1 MTRFIYTAATLTLL
15 LAASSII
22 VLGIGSVPI
31 PPTDVIDVIARRVH
45 LIHGD
50 HVTIFTDRII
60 WELRL
65 PRIMATIAV
74 GAALAQCGC
83 ILQALTGNDLA
94 DPYLLGISSGAAVG
108 AVAAI
113 ILGWTIPGL
122 PPAVATTVTA
132 FTGAIAALALVLG
145 LATGRSGALP
155 PGRTIL
161 AGIAISQLAGAFT
174 SFVVMIFGGY
184 SGARE
189 VMTWMLGSFSGI
201 RAPHAW
207 LITITTLLATTALI
221 TSAPAL
227 DAFAFGE
234 TSARSLGI
242 RVEHTRW
249 ALFTGCALLTAT
261 TVATVGPIGFV
272 GLTIPHIMRLII
284 GPTHRRLL
292 PASALAGAL
301 LLLWSDTA
309 ARALNPG
316 QEIPI
321 GVITAAIGAPV
332 LVALLRNHA
341 RHS

>member
-1 MTRFIYTAATLTLL
+1 M
-15 LAASSII
+15 AASSII

-31 PPTDVIDVIARRVH
+31 PPTDVIDVIARRTH

-65 PRIMATIAV
+65 PRIVATIAV

-83 ILQALTGNDLA
+83 VLQSLTGNDLA

-132 FTGAIAALALVLG
+132 FIGAIAALALVLG

-207 LITITTLLATTALI
+207 LITITTLLATAALI
-221 TSAPAL
+221 TSARTL

-261 TVATVGPIGFV
+261 AVATVGPIGFV

-292 PASALAGAL
+292 PTSALAGAL